1 MLLFGP
7 QKNIF
12 RLYFMRFIYFNLKSF
27 IELQIVL
34 VKPLYLF
41 QHAFQPLSSSKREV
55 YSEPKIF
62 DFRLSESPQN
72 ELSRTFSS
80 TKLSL
85 ESLILHCLRKSCH
98 EYPRDKK

>member
-1 MLLFGP
+1 M
-7 QKNIF
+7 
-12 RLYFMRFIYFNLKSF
+12 SHT
-27 IELQIVL
+27 
-34 VKPLYLF
+34 F
-41 QHAFQPLSSSKREV
+41 QLLSSLKREV
-55 YSEPKIF
+55 YSEPEIVNI
-62 DFRLSESPQN
+62 RLSESPQN